1 VNTRV
6 TGLEPADIEAI
17 ERATL
22 SAVSPDD
29 VEELAG
35 WLLPFDPG
43 TIGRATNA
51 VPLRHDR
58 ADPGI
63 ISAIEQR
70 YAARGRPARFRIAD
84 DARLEPLR
92 AALERHGYRAAQP
105 TLVEIGSAAALRQR
119 IPAPPASLERVPDDA
134 WASVYTG
141 EGFDP
146 VDGACRVRA
155 LSRARDAV
163 FARVQVDGATA
174 AVGVGAFGFGWA
186 SVHGM
191 RTAPAFRRRGL
202 ARSVLVALAGAALER
217 GIDRLF
223 LQVEEGN
230 APGRALYDLAGF
242 HIAWRYRYWRAQ
254 G

>member
-1 VNTRV
+1 VNARV
-6 TGLEPADIEAI
+6 VRLAPADIEAI

-22 SAVSPDD
+22 AAVPPDD
-29 VEELAG
+29 IEELSG

-58 ADPGI
+58 ADPAVIGVI
-63 ISAIEQR
+63 AQR

-84 DARLEPLR
+84 DERLEPLR
-92 AALERHGYRAAQP
+92 AALERQGYRGAQP
-105 TLVEIGSAAALRQR
+105 TLVETGSAAALRQR
-119 IPAPPASLERVPDDA
+119 IPAPPASLAHVPDDA

-155 LSRARDAV
+155 FSRARDAV

-191 RTAPAFRRRGL
+191 RTAPAVRRRGL

-230 APGRALYDLAGF
+230 APARALYEAAGF
-242 HIAWRYRYWRAQ
+242 RIAWRYRYWRAQ
-254 G
+254 S

>member
-1 VNTRV
+1 VNARV
-6 TGLEPADIEAI
+6 TRLEPAVIEAI

-22 SAVSPDD
+22 AALSPED

-35 WLLPFDPG
+35 WLLPFDDG
-43 TIGRATNA
+43 TIGRAKSA

-58 ADPGI
+58 SDPAMVAVI
-63 ISAIEQR
+63 AQR

-84 DARLEPLR
+84 DERLEPLR
-92 AALERHGYRAAQP
+92 AALERQGYRGAQP
-105 TLVEIGSAAALRQR
+105 TLVEIGSAAALLERVDA
-119 IPAPPASLERVPDDA
+119 PAAALERVPDAA

-146 VDGACRVRA
+146 VDGAARVRA
-155 LSRARDAV
+155 LSRAPDAV

-191 RTAPAFRRRGL
+191 RTA
-202 ARSVLVALAGAALER
+202 LAGAALER

-230 APGRALYDLAGF
+230 APARALYEAAGF
-242 HIAWRYRYWRAQ
+242 RVAWRYRYWRAQ
-254 G
+254 S

>member
-1 VNTRV
+1 VNERV
-6 TGLEPADIEAI
+6 TRLEPADVEAI

-22 SAVSPDD
+22 ATVSPDD

-58 ADPGI
+58 ADP
-63 ISAIEQR
+63 AMVAVIERR
-70 YAARGRPARFRIAD
+70 YAARGLAARFRIAD
-84 DARLEPLR
+84 DERLESLR
-92 AALERHGYRAAQP
+92 ATLEPRGYRGAQP
-105 TLVEIGSAAALRQR
+105 TLVETGSAALLRER
-119 IPAPPASLERVPDDA
+119 ITAAPASLTREPDAA

-155 LSRARDAV
+155 FSRARDVV
-163 FARVQVDGATA
+163 FARAQVDGATV

-191 RTAPAFRRRGL
+191 RTAPAHRRRGL

-230 APGRALYDLAGF
+230 APARALYNAAGF
-242 HIAWRYRYWRAQ
+242 RIAWRYRYWRAQ